1 MKRQKPNFIRDWAD
15 EFTRWDKWFARKM
28 ERLLW
33 KRSLSKIE
41 EFNYES
47 EVENE

>member
-1 MKRQKPNFIRDWAD
+1 MKRQKPNFIKDWAD

-33 KRSLSKIE
+33 KRYIQKQ
-41 EFNYES
+41 FKS
-47 EVENE
+47 EVNHE